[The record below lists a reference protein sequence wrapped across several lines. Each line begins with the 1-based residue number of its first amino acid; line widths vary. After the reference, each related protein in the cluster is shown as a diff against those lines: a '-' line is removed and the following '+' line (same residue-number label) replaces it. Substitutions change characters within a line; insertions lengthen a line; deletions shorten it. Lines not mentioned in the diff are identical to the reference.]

1 MFECNCGKKFKS
13 EKGLKIHE
21 KSCEFES
28 QDSVDESPEEKTEE
42 QTKEKKVRK
51 TKEQMTKEHLDS
63 QEKIMFHIPLS
74 SGESDDSFDIVR
86 INGYGIQIKKG
97 VSLSLPRQVAEML
110 AEKYNVQM
118 QAGKEKLVNRSDDV
132 TDALQ

>member
-21 KSCEFES
+21 KSCES

-42 QTKEKKVRK
+42 QPPKKDVK
-51 TKEQMTKEHLDS
+51 KSKEQMTKEHLDN
-63 QEKIMFHIPLS
+63 QEKVMFHIPLAG
-74 SGESDDSFDIVR
+74 GESEDSYDIVR
-86 INGYGIQIKKG
+86 INGYGMQIKKG
-97 VSLSLPRQVAEML
+97 VSLHLPKQVAEML
-110 AEKYNVQM
+110 ADKYNIQM
-118 QAGKEKLVNRSDDV
+118 QAGREKLVNRSDDV